1 MVGWVVVPGCLVMG
15 GCVAVPGC
23 LVMFVGVVSLVV
35 LLVWAALVA
44 GDGAGAAVGGGLVE
58 G

>member
-1 MVGWVVVPGCLVMG
+1 MVVPGCLVM
-15 GCVAVPGC
+15 VDE
-23 LVMFVGVVSLVV
+23 VVS

-58 G
+58 GW